1 MLKTEGISSSKRL
14 LCGERSAVNSWQYQ
28 PRTSDV
34 KKCSI
39 LLITGTVV
47 MEKENS
53 GDAKSQPGVSV
64 IPERMWN
71 DQIED
76 KKNIG
81 SPLAQK
87 KNKTPAQTY
96 RLY

>member
-1 MLKTEGISSSKRL
+1 
-14 LCGERSAVNSWQYQ
+14 
-28 PRTSDV
+28 
-34 KKCSI
+34 
-39 LLITGTVV
+39 

-96 RLY
+96 RVY